1 MTALH
6 SIPLTLI
13 DGTDTDFGR
22 FKGEV
27 VLVVNVASQCGHTP
41 QYAGLEAL
49 HNKFRDQGFAVLGVP
64 CNQFAG
70 QEPGA
75 DAEIA
80 EFCERNFGV
89 TFPLTT
95 KAEVQGENQHPLY
108 AELTKFKTGEL
119 PDLVQWNFEKFL
131 VDRDGAVMARFAP
144 ALAPDSPE
152 IIEAV
157 QSALA

>member
-22 FKGEV
+22 FNGEV

-41 QYAGLEAL
+41 QYARLEAL
-49 HNKFRDQGFAVLGVP
+49 HNNFREQGFAVLGVP

-70 QEPGA
+70 QEPAA

-80 EFCERNFGV
+80 EFCDRNFGV

-95 KAEVQGENQHPLY
+95 KSDVHGENQHPLY

-131 VDRDGAVMARFAP
+131 VNRDGAVVARFAP
-144 ALAPDSPE
+144 AMAPDSPE
-152 IIEAV
+152 IIGAV
-157 QSALA
+157 QAALA

>member
-1 MTALH
+1 MTSAA
-6 SIPLTLI
+6 SR
-13 DGTDTDFGR
+13 GGGAG
-22 FKGEV
+22 GERRV
-27 VLVVNVASQCGHTP
+27 KCGNTP
-41 QYAGLEAL
+41 QYAGLKAL
-49 HNKFRDQGFAVLGVP
+49 HNKFREQGFAVLGVP

-70 QEPGA
+70 HESGA

-95 KAEVQGENQHPLY
+95 KAEIRGENQHPLY

-131 VDRDGAVMARFAP
+131 VGRDGEVRARFAP
-144 ALAPDSPE
+144 AMDV
-152 IIEAV
+152 IEAV
-157 QSALA
+157 QAALA

>member
-13 DGTDTDFGR
+13 DGTETDFGR

-27 VLVVNVASQCGHTP
+27 VLVVNVASRCGLTP
-41 QYAGLEAL
+41 QYAALEAL
-49 HNKFRDQGFAVLGVP
+49 HSKFKEQGFTVLGVP

-70 QEPGA
+70 QEPGV

-89 TFPLTT
+89 TFPLTA
-95 KAEVQGENQHPLY
+95 KADVQGENQHPLY
-108 AELTKFKTGEL
+108 AELTKFGSAGL
-119 PDLVQWNFEKFL
+119 PDQVQWNFEKFL
-131 VDRDGAVMARFAP
+131 VDREGAIIARFAP
-144 ALAPDSPE
+144 SIEPDSAE
-152 IIEAV
+152 ILSAVEA
-157 QSALA
+157 AIA